1 MEIRWFGTASV
12 EIRSESGHILFDP
25 FVPLAGSDV
34 NVKLEDFDGCTA
46 IFVTHGHFDHIV
58 NIPEIQKRNP
68 GARIYCTKTPY
79 HTLAKKGVPKDALR
93 LIGFGQTVEAEGFTV
108 RTFHGRHAVLPKAA
122 FDRLLYIKDS
132 PHKGNLPFILRENA
146 VCPENDETVFYLAE
160 QGGKRISLM
169 GSLNIREDV
178 DYPTDCDA
186 IVLPYNGWQDNLP
199 PAVKAVERLR
209 PKMIY
214 LDHYDDT
221 FPPLTRP
228 FDISPVLEK
237 YAGRIA
243 ALKVG
248 ARIIV

>member
-79 HTLAKKGVPKDALR
+79 HTLAKKCVPKDALR

-108 RTFHGRHAVLPKAA
+108 RTFHGPSVHTARERGLPRKRRNGVLSRGTGRKANFA
-122 FDRLLYIKDS
+122 Y
-132 PHKGNLPFILRENA
+132 GQ
-146 VCPENDETVFYLAE
+146 PEYT
-160 QGGKRISLM
+160 
-169 GSLNIREDV
+169 
-178 DYPTDCDA
+178 
-186 IVLPYNGWQDNLP
+186 
-199 PAVKAVERLR
+199 
-209 PKMIY
+209 
-214 LDHYDDT
+214 
-221 FPPLTRP
+221 
-228 FDISPVLEK
+228 
-237 YAGRIA
+237 
-243 ALKVG
+243 
-248 ARIIV
+248 